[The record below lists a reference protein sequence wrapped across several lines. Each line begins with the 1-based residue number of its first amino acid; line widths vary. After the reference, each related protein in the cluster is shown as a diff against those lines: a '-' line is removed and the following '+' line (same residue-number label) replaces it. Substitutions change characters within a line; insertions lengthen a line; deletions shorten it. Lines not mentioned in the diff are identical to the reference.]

1 MSLAIVCWCVVFSPN
16 DNKKMAT
23 HYSKRSQSYS
33 HSYFCGHD
41 SCSDLGLSLSLSLS
55 LSVYILFILYKDI
68 HIDIYMFGNVD
79 VFGLAI
85 DAKTLILGNP

>member
-1 MSLAIVCWCVVFSPN
+1 MTTRKWQHTTVN
-16 DNKKMAT
+16 DLNHTVTRIFVDMIHVLT
-23 HYSKRSQSYS
+23 
-33 HSYFCGHD
+33 
-41 SCSDLGLSLSLSLS
+41 LGFLSLSLS

-68 HIDIYMFGNVD
+68 HIDINMFGNVD